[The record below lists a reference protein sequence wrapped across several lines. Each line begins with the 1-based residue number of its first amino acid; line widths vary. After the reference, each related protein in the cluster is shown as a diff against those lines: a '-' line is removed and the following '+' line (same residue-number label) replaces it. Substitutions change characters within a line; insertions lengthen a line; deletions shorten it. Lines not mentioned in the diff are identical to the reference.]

1 MGKVKWIGLAALVI
15 AVMFVS
21 STPASALKFGG
32 GEEHAFTTDFRI
44 EECTFTNIGS
54 NAFFNLIPDYR
65 LILEGVEDKEEVV
78 LQITVLSDI
87 EMVDG
92 VATRVVEEREWHDGE
107 LAEVSRN
114 FFAICE
120 ETGNAFY
127 FGEDSVE
134 YPSLDTAGSWRAG
147 VNDAVAGVIMPGS
160 FMLGARYFQEIA
172 PDVAL
177 DRAENIAMGEEV
189 GTPAGIFSDTG
200 RTVETSPI
208 EPNAKEEKVYGAG
221 VGIIQDGPLSLTCY
235 GDVLDCPS
243 PF

>member
-1 MGKVKWIGLAALVI
+1 MRQLQRIGLMALVFAAI
-15 AVMFVS
+15 AVS
-21 STPASALKFGG
+21 STPAWALKYGG
-32 GEEHAFTTDFRI
+32 GDEHAFTEDFRI
-44 EECTFTNIGS
+44 VECTFNNIGS

-65 LILEGVEDKEEVV
+65 LILAGEEDKEDVV

-114 FFAICE
+114 YFAICQ

-127 FGEDSVE
+127 FGEYSVE
-134 YPSLDTAGSWRAG
+134 YPSLDIEGSWRAG
-147 VNDAVAGVIMPGS
+147 ENDAVAGVIMPGS
-160 FMLGARYFQEIA
+160 FMLGARYYQEIA

-189 GTPAGIFSDTG
+189 ETPAGIFTDTAM
-200 RTVETSPI
+200 TEETSPI
-208 EPNAKEEKVYGAG
+208 EPNSKEEKVYAAG
-221 VGIIQDGPLSLTCY
+221 IGIIQDGTLLLTCY

-243 PF
+243 PY